1 MFDSGYV
8 EGNEEVR
15 SLSRSLGPV
24 NSVDSS
30 MIESFLLRVVKMMN
44 AVLLDGKMALKEEK
58 EKIEAKSE
66 SSE

>member
-24 NSVDSS
+24 NSADSS